1 MRRRPRNKRRGFIK
15 KPLYKKKKRFY
26 GKGSRFS
33 TLANL
38 MKGGLKF
45 FYIITSVKKVSINN

>member
-38 MKGGLKF
+38 IKGGLKF
-45 FYIITSVKKVSINN
+45 F